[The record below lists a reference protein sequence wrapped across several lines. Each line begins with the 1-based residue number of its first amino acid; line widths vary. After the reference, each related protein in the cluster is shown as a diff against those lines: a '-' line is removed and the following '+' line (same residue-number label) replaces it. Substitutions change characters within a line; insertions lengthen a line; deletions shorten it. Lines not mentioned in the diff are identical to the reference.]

1 MENVLVK
8 VENKDGILVVSSNR
22 VAVELGIRHDNLLNK
37 IDDYVKKFNSPKLS
51 GQFYISSN
59 YKDKSGK
66 SNRNYLITKKGL
78 LRLLEDILQR
88 FPKPLSIM

>member
-37 IDDYVKKFNSPKLS
+37 IDDYVKKFT
-51 GQFYISSN
+51 N
-59 YKDKSGK
+59 YVKETGK
-66 SNRNYLITKKGL
+66 C
-78 LRLLEDILQR
+78 
-88 FPKPLSIM
+88 

>member
-37 IDDYVKKFNSPKLS
+37 IVNIIDVINTTLI
-51 GQFYISSN
+51 YI
-59 YKDKSGK
+59 
-66 SNRNYLITKKGL
+66 RV
-78 LRLLEDILQR
+78 
-88 FPKPLSIM
+88 